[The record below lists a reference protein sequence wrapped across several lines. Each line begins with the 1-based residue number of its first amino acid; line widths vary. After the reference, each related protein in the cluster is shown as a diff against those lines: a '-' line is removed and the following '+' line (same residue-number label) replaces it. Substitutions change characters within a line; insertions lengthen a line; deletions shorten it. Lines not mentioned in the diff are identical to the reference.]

1 MQYLIQLNIDL
12 SDAVPD
18 QSGPEFD
25 WLLREE
31 LEDYFL
37 REVQSERFQ
46 EALKRLGRRWQSIL
60 AKRN

>member
-1 MQYLIQLNIDL
+1 MQYLIQLNIYL
-12 SDAVPD
+12 SDDVRD

-25 WLLREE
+25 RLLREE
-31 LEDYFL
+31 LGDYFL